1 MALQIGAAA
10 DSIRMRVFGAEA
22 DEMRFR
28 DRGRRWLTL
37 AVLAVGCA
45 DAARAA
51 EPPEVPA
58 VFAAYVTP
66 VAEPWNAVIHAALA
80 EAERAGRIRY
90 TWRDALDTA
99 EKQLEALEQAAAEK
113 PDVIVADAA
122 DAGDEV
128 AALARNHPRIAFLLG
143 GPEKPQPPN
152 VSTFDS
158 DLAEPAYLCGLVAG
172 KMTKSNIVGVVAG
185 KHDADVHRTVNAFV
199 AGARAANPDVKAKVT
214 FIDAW
219 FDPPQA
225 RAAAL
230 AQVAAGADMLFA
242 ERAGAIAAAK
252 ETGVLAFGDMVDQH
266 EEAPD
271 HVVTGT
277 VWNMR
282 PVIDHAIAR
291 ATAGEVTAEDLGR
304 FCTLAKEGVALAPW
318 HGWEKKLPAD
328 VLRLVEETR
337 AALAAGTLALDV
349 STDAPAAE

>member
-1 MALQIGAAA
+1 MVRHPGRAWLEDIAAACLFALSCAGSAAAA
-10 DSIRMRVFGAEA
+10 DDDQARE
-22 DEMRFR
+22 
-28 DRGRRWLTL
+28 
-37 AVLAVGCA
+37 
-45 DAARAA
+45 AAR
-51 EPPEVPA
+51 VPA
-58 VFAAYVTP
+58 VFAAYATP

-80 EAERAGRIRY
+80 EAEQGGRIRY

-99 EKQLEALEQAAAEK
+99 EKQLDALQQAAAEK
-113 PDVIVADAA
+113 PDIIVADAA
-122 DAGDEV
+122 DAADEI

-172 KMTKSNIVGVVAG
+172 KMTKSNVVGVVAG
-185 KHDADVHRTVNAFV
+185 KHDADVHRTVNAFLE
-199 AGARAANPDVKAKVT
+199 GARAANPAVKAKVT

-219 FDPPQA
+219 FDPPKA

-230 AQVAAGADMLFA
+230 AQVAAGADMIFA

-252 ETGVLAFGDMVDQH
+252 ETGALAFGDMVDQH

-282 PVIDHAIAR
+282 PVIDHAVAR
-291 ATAGEVTAEDLGR
+291 AAARDVTAEDLRR
-304 FCTLAKEGVALAPW
+304 FCTFARGGVELAAW
-318 HGWEKKLPAD
+318 HGWEEKLPPE
-328 VLRLVEETR
+328 VLRLVAERR
-337 AALAAGTLALDV
+337 AALAAGTLTLDIPA
-349 STDAPAAE
+349 TAPAAE